1 MDVQDQTTHTSPSGH
16 ESHHGHGVH
25 LCHRCG
31 WPFPN
36 PHPSAKHR
44 RAHKKICGTIEGYT
58 NLIGSEV
65 VSDDEHHPDDDKEQ
79 TPSPKIEK
87 KTSIDRD
94 GGDGDGEIRRS
105 FTRSE
110 DEMFADAVTEF
121 ADSGSA
127 NKTLDKD
134 LFLSFKDA
142 ENTGTNEVVNTPIE
156 ISKVD
161 TTIEV
166 SEKTDFHVQKIE
178 ETEIKTVGDSSES
191 KLELTRTCDPVKD
204 EGVGPTPE
212 LSHASEPQEAK
223 SIDVTGAG
231 DDKGQESQTSETITA
246 EAKDS
251 EITKMAPEVSETG
264 GYHDNAKQE
273 NFENLESVTTNGI
286 NEKVEP
292 EIKFECDH
300 VSEVVKESETGEE
313 IKIKQPELDQE
324 IAPEV
329 VTSSEIDNLGGVG
342 EEIKHEKFEADH
354 KQTPEVAKESEIV
367 QTVSEVDLDEPNEQI
382 LEVVKKPFTEKK
394 DLEAA
399 TSEKSSLE
407 QIQEAVKEPAVVLIE
422 KEDLEGPQ
430 LEKQSIEH
438 THENPESILTEK
450 DSGTPE
456 QIQEAVKEPAAVLIE
471 KEDLEGPQM
480 EKQSIEHTHEKPESI
495 LTEKDS
501 GTPEQI
507 QEAVKESET
516 VLTEKE
522 DLGGSHMEK
531 QLNKHANEVVKNPDS
546 ILTENDIVEPDSVLT
561 GKEDIKSEKCSKD
574 EVIEQKIIADAGTD
588 TTTLKEACDNS
599 TTISKSASV
608 VVPEPPIVEESNG
621 KLMNIHDSGADV
633 TVDSSSPNS
642 LEGTWGSVSVI
653 STASIDADT
662 LQFTEKSK
670 VNSEKSNE
678 TTSDVFEPPSFMTLV
693 EPESKDNKSGS
704 SEVQDSHPQPNSEAS
719 QAGWFP
725 TLTKVN
731 NESEGRKK
739 NEEVMAKVANFDSGK
754 QSTPLKNLLGE
765 ARSPSGKQPEP
776 VVQKDEAAV
785 IPPVHDD
792 VSSPPKLIEDV
803 KKEKKGKSRSLWVP
817 FVCCSSVNAVK

>member
-1 MDVQDQTTHTSPSGH
+1 MDVQDQTTHTGPSGH

-94 GGDGDGEIRRS
+94 GGDGDGEIRGS

-161 TTIEV
+161 TSIEV
-166 SEKTDFHVQKIE
+166 SEKTDSHVEKIE
-178 ETEIKTVGDSSES
+178 ETEIKTAGDSSES
-191 KLELTRTCDPVKD
+191 RLETCDPVKD
-204 EGVGPTPE
+204 EGAGPTPKP
-212 LSHASEPQEAK
+212 SHASEPQEAK
-223 SIDVTGAG
+223 SIDVTGTG
-231 DDKGQESQTSETITA
+231 DDKAQESQTSETITA

-264 GYHDNAKQE
+264 GYHDNSKQE

-286 NEKVEP
+286 NEKVKP
-292 EIKFECDH
+292 EIKSECEH

-329 VTSSEIDNLGGVG
+329 VTGSEIDNLGGVG
-342 EEIKHEKFEADH
+342 EEFKHEKFEADH
-354 KQTPEVAKESEIV
+354 KQAPEVAKESEIV
-367 QTVSEVDLDEPNEQI
+367 QTVSVLDEKVDLDEPNEQI
-382 LEVVKKPFTEKK
+382 QEVVKKPFEVLTEKK

-399 TSEKSSLE
+399 TSEKSSIE
-407 QIQEAVKEPAVVLIE
+407 QIQEAVKEPVAVSIE

-430 LEKQSIEH
+430 MDKHSIEHTHENPECVLIEKDSGAPEQIQETVKEPAAVLIEKEYLEEPQMEKQSIEH

-450 DSGTPE
+450 DSGTPKH
-456 QIQEAVKEPAAVLIE
+456 IQEAVKEP
-471 KEDLEGPQM
+471 
-480 EKQSIEHTHEKPESI
+480 
-495 LTEKDS
+495 
-501 GTPEQI
+501 
-507 QEAVKESET
+507 ET

-522 DLGGSHMEK
+522 DLG
-531 QLNKHANEVVKNPDS
+531 
-546 ILTENDIVEPDSVLT
+546 ILTENVTVELDSVLT
-561 GKEDIKSEKCSKD
+561 GKEDLKSENCSKD
-574 EVIEQKIIADAGTD
+574 EVIEQKVIADVGTD

-599 TTISKSASV
+599 TT
-608 VVPEPPIVEESNG
+608 N
-621 KLMNIHDSGADV
+621 NV

-653 STASIDADT
+653 STASIDAET
-662 LQFTEKSK
+662 LQLTEKSK

-725 TLTKVN
+725 TLTQVN

-739 NEEVMAKVANFDSGK
+739 NEEAMAKVANFDSGK

-785 IPPVHDD
+785 IPPVNDD